1 MMNES
6 SNGSGRSALE
16 HIISKI
22 TTSRRDAKILTSPAG
37 FELVRA
43 SKEKI
48 ASELWKLMSAFNEN
62 GDELFTKREAKH
74 QYSVFEGPYHLAVL
88 LSLQD
93 DTILVVRFRK
103 GSEDSFKVPI
113 KLETLEFK
121 SSTTPS
127 QEIVWI
133 PEASEGRLNAN
144 DVVSEIAQ
152 KFAQH
157 ISNEHKSVIRL
168 GRQYEGTRGKTNFWK
183 LPDVSTI

>member
-6 SNGSGRSALE
+6 SNSSGRSALE

-22 TTSRRDAKILTSPAG
+22 TTSRRDAKILTSPEG

-48 ASELWKLMSAFNEN
+48 ASELWNLMSAFNEN

-74 QYSVFEGPYHLAVL
+74 SYSVFEGPYHLAVL
-88 LSLQD
+88 LSLRD
-93 DTILVVRFRK
+93 DIVLVVGFRK
-103 GSEDSFKVPI
+103 GSKDAFKVPI

-133 PEASEGRLNAN
+133 PEASEDRLNVN
-144 DVVSEIAQ
+144 DVVSAIAQ
-152 KFAQH
+152 KFAQY

-168 GRQYEGTRGKTNFWK
+168 GCQYEGTRVAP
-183 LPDVSTI
+183 L